1 MYIMTR
7 TTRKTKGSSF
17 RRTKTSKLS
26 PVDLDTAGKPIAA
39 GGFGCVFL
47 PRLTC
52 DDPAVEAKLK
62 ASKTKYVSKL
72 MMRRDADDEEEE
84 MEKVLKVID
93 KLPSSAHKYFI
104 LHDTSL
110 CNPAPLSNEDREGFD
125 RKCTNITRH
134 GIISGSVNRMLKRL
148 KSMNVPY
155 GGDEVA
161 DLFETFG
168 DKIAK
173 NDKEALQD
181 FMYANLSMIDILEKA
196 IVPMNKAGLLHHD
209 LKGQNMLIDKESLK
223 YGKPSIKIIDWGL
236 AIYADGTNPAKE
248 MPPRGCRNRPFQFN
262 LPFGVILLSQ
272 ESANSIDMFCKEYN
286 GITRAN
292 VKSIASKLIKQTIA
306 NRGQGHYNYIMQ
318 LLKTLTLPF
327 FNRNYQTSYLNEA
340 DCYAK
345 GMLSQYFVVD
355 YLSDILL
362 TFASGKCSDI
372 DIHRDYFPIYRHNCD
387 IWGFLMAYQNII
399 EGMHSYTVIKN
410 NPIAKQISNILMK
423 YCYSPEFASKKIDV
437 SELVKDLKEINVI
450 GNFKDN
456 RKAPSSIPYAPKGV
470 NAPQIKPPMPPA
482 KPPMPPKPQEKKQT
496 KKVGKALQ
504 LKAKS
509 PVRRGPSPNEVSLR
523 GKKRCPKGYMKVNG
537 TTKCRKKG
545 TKAKSSRKTRRSVH
559 EISMKGKRCPNG
571 YKKNPKTGKC
581 RPKGQ

>member
-1 MYIMTR
+1 MPR
-7 TTRKTKGSSF
+7 STRKSKGTST
-17 RRTKTSKLS
+17 RRTKKTKLT
-26 PVDLDTAGKPIAA
+26 PVDLDAAGKPIAA

-47 PRLTC
+47 PRLAC
-52 DDPAVEAKLK
+52 DDPALEAKLK

-72 MMRRDADDEEEE
+72 MMRRDAADEEEE
-84 MEKVLKVID
+84 MKKVLKTVD
-93 KLPSSAHKYFI
+93 KLPSSSHKYFI

-110 CNPAPLSNEDREGFD
+110 CNPAQLSSEDKEGFD
-125 RKCTNITRH
+125 RKCTNLTRY
-134 GIISGSVNRMLKRL
+134 GIVSNSVNRMLKNL
-148 KSMNVPY
+148 KSMNVPF

-161 DLFETFG
+161 DLFNLLG
-168 DKIAK
+168 GKIAK

-181 FMYANLSMIDILEKA
+181 FMYANLSMIDVLEKA

-223 YGKPSIKIIDWGL
+223 HGKPSIKIIDWGL

-262 LPFGVILLSQ
+262 LPFGVILLSE
-272 ESANSIDMFCKEYN
+272 ESVSSIDRFCSENN

-292 VKSIASKLIKQTIA
+292 VKSIASKLIKETIS
-306 NRGQGHYNYIMQ
+306 NRGQGHYGYIMQ
-318 LLKTLTLPF
+318 ILATLTLPF
-327 FNRNYQTSYLNEA
+327 FSSTYKTQFLSET
-340 DCYAK
+340 DCYTK
-345 GMLSQYFVVD
+345 GMLNQDFIVD

-362 TFASGKCSDI
+362 TFAGDKCNGNDL
-372 DIHRDYFPIYRHNCD
+372 RKEYFPIYRHNCD
-387 IWGFLMAYQNII
+387 IWGFLMAYQEII
-399 EGMHSYTVIKN
+399 DGMHSFTVIRK

-423 YCYSPEFASKKIDV
+423 YCYSTEFASKKINV
-437 SELVKDLKEINVI
+437 NELVRDLKEINVI

-456 RKAPSSIPYAPKGV
+456 RKAPSPVPLAPKGV
-470 NAPQIKPPMPPA
+470 NPPQIKPPMPPR
-482 KPPMPPKPQEKKQT
+482 PQEKKQP
-496 KKVGKALQ
+496 KKVGKAVQ

-509 PVRRGPSPNEVSLR
+509 PIRRGPSPNEVSLR
-523 GKKRCPKGYMKVNG
+523 GKKRCPKGYMKVKG

-545 TKAKSSRKTRRSVH
+545 TKAKSSRKTRRSIH

-581 RPKGQ
+581 RPKG

>member
-1 MYIMTR
+1 MSLMYIMPR
-7 TTRKTKGSSF
+7 STRKSRTDSN
-17 RRTKTSKLS
+17 RRTKKTKLT
-26 PVDLDTAGKPIAA
+26 PVDLDAAGKPIAA

-52 DDPAVEAKLK
+52 DDQALEAKLK

-72 MMRRDADDEEEE
+72 MLKRDAADEEEE
-84 MEKVLKVID
+84 MKNVLKIVD
-93 KLPSSAHKYFI
+93 KLPSSSHKYFI

-110 CNPAPLSNEDREGFD
+110 CNPAPLSTADKEGFD
-125 RKCTNITRH
+125 RKCNNLTRY
-134 GIISGSVNRMLKRL
+134 GIVSNSVNRMLKNL

-155 GGDEVA
+155 GGDDVS
-161 DLFETFG
+161 DLFNLLG
-168 DKIAK
+168 GKIAK

-181 FMYANLSMIDILEKA
+181 FMYANLSMIDVLEKA

-236 AIYADGTNPAKE
+236 AIYANSQNPTKE

-262 LPFGVILLSQ
+262 LPFSVILLSE
-272 ESANSIDMFCKEYN
+272 ESVNSIDRYCRDYSV
-286 GITRAN
+286 ITRAN
-292 VKSIASKLIKQTIA
+292 VKSIASKLIKETIS
-306 NRGQGHYNYIMQ
+306 NRGQGHYDYIMH
-318 LLKTLTLPF
+318 LLGKLTLPF
-327 FNRNYQTSYLNEA
+327 YNSTFKTPFLSES
-340 DCYAK
+340 DCYTK
-345 GMLSQYFVVD
+345 GMLGQDFIID

-362 TFASGKCSDI
+362 TFASGNCNDT
-372 DIHRDYFPIYRHNCD
+372 DRDLRKKYFPIYRHNCD
-387 IWGFLMAYQNII
+387 IWGFLMAYQEII
-399 EGMHSYTVIKN
+399 DGIHSYSVIRK

-423 YCYSPEFASKKIDV
+423 YCYSTEFASKKINV
-437 SELVKDLKEINVI
+437 SELVRDLKEINVV

-456 RKAPSSIPYAPKGV
+456 RKAPSPIPLAPKGV
-470 NAPQIKPPMPPA
+470 NPPQI
-482 KPPMPPKPQEKKQT
+482 KPPMPPKPQEKKQA
-496 KKVGKALQ
+496 KKVGKAVQ

-523 GKKRCPKGYMKVNG
+523 GKKRCPRGYMKVNG

-545 TKAKSSRKTRRSVH
+545 TAVRKTIKSPGR

-581 RPKGQ
+581 RPKGK